1 MLLGGSC
8 GSGGAMEASL
18 SGRGIYF
25 GVQAYLLMGQDLGFA
40 GMLYGDGGAGTCH
53 RMWVSPLQ

>member
-1 MLLGGSC
+1 
-8 GSGGAMEASL
+8 MEASL